1 MASTRLSISNLNKS
15 YSTPVLTDITLT
27 VARGE
32 IHAIVGENGA
42 GKTTLGSILAGFLNR
57 DSGRILLDD
66 IDYEPAGPKDA
77 FNAGISCATQEFS
90 LIDTL
95 SVAENIALRKLPQN
109 RSIILKGELE
119 QQTRSLL
126 RVVGLEHVSPDTKT
140 ETLGIAERQLVE
152 LAKAL
157 SMDYRVL
164 ILDEPTAALTS
175 PQTAHLHKVITGL
188 ANSGTSV
195 IYISHRLRDVLEV
208 SDTVTVL
215 RDGRIITTAPAKT
228 LNLPRL
234 IEYMSGHI
242 PQENRK
248 LPASTANR
256 PPVLEVDRITTGE
269 LPHEISFTCCAGEV
283 IGIAG
288 LSGSGRSELL
298 NALFGLTPLAGGRIT
313 RHTAKG
319 KTEVRN
325 PTMAI
330 TAGMGYLGE
339 DRQSMGL
346 FSGHSILT
354 NMMVPGASNGITSLA
369 LLDYKREKYA
379 GDELIGA
386 LGIKCQGLGQD
397 IDQLSGGNQQKVLIA
412 RWLHCDS
419 DILLFDEPTRGIDV
433 SAKDT
438 IYNLIHE
445 LRNKRKTILFT
456 SSEIE
461 ELMLVS
467 NRIFVL
473 SDRKLVREFKPD
485 NWSEAGILAASFS
498 EFTTRVSGVTQGP
511 EIR

>member
-1 MASTRLSISNLNKS
+1 MASARLSISSLNKS
-15 YSTPVLTDITLT
+15 FSTPVLTDITLT
-27 VARGE
+27 IARGE

-57 DSGRILLDD
+57 DSGRILLDE
-66 IDYEPAGPKDA
+66 IDYDPANPRDA
-77 FNAGISCATQEFS
+77 FHAGISCATQEFS

-95 SVAENIALRKLPQN
+95 SVAENIALRKLPQS
-109 RSIILKGELE
+109 RSIILKKELE

-126 RVVGLEHVSPDTKT
+126 RVVGLDYLSPDTKT

-157 SMDYRVL
+157 SMDCRVL

-175 PQTAHLHKVITGL
+175 PQTAHLHTVITAL
-188 ANSGTSV
+188 AESGTSV
-195 IYISHRLRDVLEV
+195 IYISHRLQDVLDV

-228 LNLPRL
+228 LSVPRL
-234 IEYMSGHI
+234 MEYMSGHM
-242 PQENRK
+242 PEENSK
-248 LPASTANR
+248 LSAAAVSR
-256 PPVLEVDRITTGE
+256 SPVLEVDRITTGE
-269 LPHEISFTCCAGEV
+269 LPHEMSFSCYEGEV

-313 RHTAKG
+313 RHTANG
-319 KTEVRN
+319 KTEIRN
-325 PTMAI
+325 PTMAVR
-330 TAGMGYLGE
+330 AGMAYLGE

-354 NMMVPGASNGITSLA
+354 NMMLPGASHGSISLA
-369 LLDYKREKYA
+369 LLDDRREKHA
-379 GDELIGA
+379 GDRLIDA
-386 LGIKCQGLGQD
+386 LGIKCRDPGQD

-412 RWLHCDS
+412 RWLHCES

-433 SAKDT
+433 GAKNI
-438 IYNLIHE
+438 IYNLIHK
-445 LRNKRKTILFT
+445 LQDRRKTILFT

-473 SDRKLVREFKPD
+473 SGRKFVSEFNRD

-498 EFTTRVSGVTQGP
+498 EFTAQVSGITH
-511 EIR
+511 

>member
-15 YSTPVLTDITLT
+15 FSTPVLTDITLT
-27 VARGE
+27 IACGE

-42 GKTTLGSILAGFLNR
+42 GKTTLGSILAGFLNK
-57 DSGRILLDD
+57 DSGRILLDGV
-66 IDYEPAGPKDA
+66 DYEPDNAKDA

-95 SVAENIALRKLPQN
+95 SVAENIALRKLPQYH
-109 RSIILKGELE
+109 SVILKAELE

-126 RVVGLEHVSPDTKT
+126 RLVGLGYLSPDTKM

-157 SMDYRVL
+157 SMDCRVL
-164 ILDEPTAALTS
+164 ILDEPTAALTA
-175 PQTAHLHKVITGL
+175 PQTEHLHKVITDL
-188 ANSGTSV
+188 AESGTSV

-208 SDTVTVL
+208 SDSVTVL
-215 RDGRIITTAPAKT
+215 RDGRIITTAPAKA
-228 LNLPRL
+228 LSVSRL
-234 IEYMSGHI
+234 MEYMSGHI
-242 PQENRK
+242 PQGNSK
-248 LPASTANR
+248 LPAATANR
-256 PPVLEVDRITTGE
+256 SAVLEVNRITTGE
-269 LPHEISFTCCAGEV
+269 LPHEISFACYEGEV

-298 NALFGLTPLAGGRIT
+298 NALFGLTPLAGGRIN
-313 RHTAKG
+313 RHSANG
-319 KTEVRN
+319 ETEVRN
-325 PTMAI
+325 PTMAVR
-330 TAGMGYLGE
+330 AGMAYLGE

-346 FSGHSILT
+346 YPGLSVLT
-354 NMMVPGASNGITSLA
+354 NMMIPGAPHVFTSLA
-369 LLDYKREKYA
+369 LLDDRSEKDV
-379 GDELIGA
+379 GDKLVCA
-386 LGIKCQGLGQD
+386 LGIKCRSLGQD

-412 RWLHCDS
+412 RWLHCES

-433 SAKDT
+433 GAKNT

-445 LRNKRKTILFT
+445 LRNQGKTVLFT

-473 SDRKLVREFKPD
+473 SDRKLVGEFNRD

-498 EFTTRVSGVTQGP
+498 EFTTQVSGITQ
-511 EIR
+511 

>member
-15 YSTPVLTDITLT
+15 FSTPVLTDITLT
-27 VARGE
+27 IARGE

-42 GKTTLGSILAGFLNR
+42 GKTTLGSILAGFLNK

-95 SVAENIALRKLPQN
+95 SVAENIALRKLPQY
-109 RSIILKGELE
+109 RSVILNGELE

-126 RVVGLEHVSPDTKT
+126 RVVGLEYVSPDTKT

-157 SMDYRVL
+157 SMECRVL
-164 ILDEPTAALTS
+164 ILDEPTAALTA
-175 PQTAHLHKVITGL
+175 PQTAHLHKVITDL

-228 LNLPRL
+228 LSLPQL
-234 IEYMSGHI
+234 MEYMSGHI
-242 PQENRK
+242 PRRDSELSATK
-248 LPASTANR
+248 TNR

-269 LPHEISFTCCAGEV
+269 LPHEISFACFEGEV

-313 RHTAKG
+313 RHTANG

-325 PTMAI
+325 PIMA
-330 TAGMGYLGE
+330 TRAGMAYLGE

-354 NMMVPGASNGITSLA
+354 NMMTPGVSHGFTSLA
-369 LLDYKREKYA
+369 LLDYKRENHA
-379 GDELIGA
+379 GEELIGA
-386 LGIKCQGLGQD
+386 LGIKCLGLGQD
-397 IDQLSGGNQQKVLIA
+397 IDQLSGGNQQKVLVA

-419 DILLFDEPTRGIDV
+419 DIFLFDEPTRGIDV
-433 SAKDT
+433 GAKNT

-473 SDRKLVREFKPD
+473 SDRKLVSEFNRD

-498 EFTTRVSGVTQGP
+498 EFTAQVSGITQGP
-511 EIR
+511 EVR